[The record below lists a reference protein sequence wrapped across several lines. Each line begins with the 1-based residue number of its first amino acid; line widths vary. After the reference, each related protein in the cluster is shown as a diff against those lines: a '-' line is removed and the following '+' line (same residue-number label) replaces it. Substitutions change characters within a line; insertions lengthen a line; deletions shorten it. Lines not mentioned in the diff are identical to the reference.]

1 MIPIIHFKC
10 RACEGEILLSPS
22 ETKQVTCPHCKQ
34 PIEVFMNASIL
45 NRSVVTACVSCGHDA
60 FYVQK
65 DFNRQL
71 GVAIVGLG
79 IIASIYFF
87 ARGRPTYAMASLGLT
102 ALVDFLAYSLVRN
115 VTVCYSCHAL
125 YRGFER
131 NPEHEPFD
139 LKKLEKY
146 GGRTPRGTA

>member
-1 MIPIIHFKC
+1 MNSIIHFKC
-10 RACEGEILLSPS
+10 RACEGEVLLAPS
-22 ETKQVTCPHCKQ
+22 KTDRITCPHCKQ
-34 PIEVFMNASIL
+34 SIEVFMNASIL
-45 NRSVVTACVSCGHDA
+45 DRSVVTACVSCGHDA

-65 DFNRQL
+65 DFNRQV
-71 GVAIVGLG
+71 GMAIVLAG
-79 IIASIYFF
+79 IVASVYFF
-87 ARGRPTYAMASLGLT
+87 ARGRPFYAMGALGLT

-125 YRGFER
+125 YRNFAN

-146 GGRTPRGTA
+146 GGRTPRDMA